1 MKNNKGLNEVVDEL
15 LNSYEDNPYD
25 FSVMKLNVAKFLY
38 ENKSKDDNKTFKDYV
53 DIVENAVNK
62 KLNLN

>member
-1 MKNNKGLNEVVDEL
+1 MKNNKGLNEVVDKL

>member
-1 MKNNKGLNEVVDEL
+1 MKNNKGLNEAVDEL